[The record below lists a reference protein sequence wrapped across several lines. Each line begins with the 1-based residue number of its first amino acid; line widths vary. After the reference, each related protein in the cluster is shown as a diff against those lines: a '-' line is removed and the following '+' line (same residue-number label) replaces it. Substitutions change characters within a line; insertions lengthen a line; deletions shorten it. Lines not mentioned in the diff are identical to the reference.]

1 MSKVKKLTS
10 YFKIVTKDEREVEEL
25 LATQLSRNSRTAT
38 IESAKTLS
46 TLSSAVMSIVDLTDY
61 SSDLLS
67 PALNAIAE
75 YESNNVRDDD
85 EHEGEEVEFIGTV
98 DKRNSGFV
106 GDAVINALDTIISQT
121 SPIFS
126 NVQPNPHSQKLKRV
140 TRKYNSTAVEI

>member
-1 MSKVKKLTS
+1 MSKVKKLTN
-10 YFKIVTKDEREVEEL
+10 YFKMVTKDEREVEEL

-75 YESNNVRDDD
+75 YESAAIMSVMMNMKARRLNLS
-85 EHEGEEVEFIGTV
+85 E
-98 DKRNSGFV
+98 
-106 GDAVINALDTIISQT
+106 L
-121 SPIFS
+121 
-126 NVQPNPHSQKLKRV
+126 
-140 TRKYNSTAVEI
+140 